1 MYSAVLQ
8 ANELLFTEQDV
19 TYCSIREGS
28 SDKQITR
35 VNCVHHGHTFVWDSH
50 PTMIC
55 SYPSNIAI
63 QHQSILSGARNAGVH
78 DLKGMDGVWAGAII
92 ADKAQARC
100 SSYPGQCMIFRAI
113 LNLLFLKL
121 NKERYRHWRR
131 L

>member
-35 VNCVHHGHTFVWDSH
+35 VDRVHHGHTFVRDSH

-55 SYPSNIAI
+55 PYPSNIAI
-63 QHQSILSGARNAGVH
+63 QCWSILSGVRDAGIH
-78 DLKGMDGVWAGAII
+78 NLKGTDGAWAGAII
-92 ADKAQARC
+92 ADKAQAHR
-100 SSYPGQCMIFRAI
+100 SSYPCTGV
-113 LNLLFLKL
+113 L
-121 NKERYRHWRR
+121 
-131 L
+131 

>member
-28 SDKQITR
+28 SDKHITR
-35 VNCVHHGHTFVWDSH
+35 VDRIHHGHTFVRDSH

-55 SYPSNIAI
+55 PYPSNIAI
-63 QHQSILSGARNAGVH
+63 QCRSVLAGARDAGVH

-92 ADKAQARC
+92 ADKAQACR
-100 SSYPGQCMIFRAI
+100 SGYSGTGV
-113 LNLLFLKL
+113 L
-121 NKERYRHWRR
+121 
-131 L
+131 